1 MIGILVMLNNY
12 FHDFATSLVLVC
24 SYSMVVMVR
33 YVEQNGGMES
43 KRLVVHVYPKV
54 LHINV
59 GATIFVFMAGIVR
72 TFTYSEFEWYDAAGK
87 GQVVALII
95 KHILLVIAF
104 SYGVYL
110 WVGVHR
116 KIKAMRKELRAEG
129 QG

>member
-1 MIGILVMLNNY
+1 MVGILVMLNNY

-33 YVEQNGGMES
+33 YVENNGEIET
-43 KRLVVHVYPKV
+43 KRLVTSIYPKV
-54 LHINV
+54 MHINV
-59 GATIFVFMAGIVR
+59 GATIFVVMAGIIR

-95 KHILLVIAF
+95 KHILLVIVF
-104 SYGVYL
+104 TYGVYL

-116 KIKAMRKELRAEG
+116 KIQQMRKELRSEG
-129 QG
+129 